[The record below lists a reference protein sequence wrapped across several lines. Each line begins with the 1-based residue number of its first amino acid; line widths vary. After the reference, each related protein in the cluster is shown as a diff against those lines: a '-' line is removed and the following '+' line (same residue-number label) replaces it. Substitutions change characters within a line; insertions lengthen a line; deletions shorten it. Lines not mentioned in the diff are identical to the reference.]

1 MFCGKISL
9 CRWEGEKRDQQVAG
23 LDITLPDICMD
34 LKTTLSVKADGSQG
48 ASRRCGGQ
56 VVCIITPK
64 RSPKGTK
71 QGQLKHILLKQHNTV
86 VARAEGNALFGLEY
100 FFH

>member
-1 MFCGKISL
+1 MSVRREQQVRIRMFCGKISL

-34 LKTTLSVKADGSQG
+34 LKTMLSVKADGAQG
-48 ASRRCGGQ
+48 
-56 VVCIITPK
+56 
-64 RSPKGTK
+64 GTK